1 MKIPCEDTVT
11 QFLKFGVVGV
21 GNTLLSLAVYYLFIW
36 INPRLYQAGNA
47 VGWVVSVANAFYW
60 NNKYV
65 FYGGAQNK
73 KVLLRQIGKCYLSYG
88 ATFLLSAVLLHI
100 ETERLRWPE
109 TFSPLI
115 NLALTIPL
123 NFLLNRYWTFRESGK
138 KPGGLEEKHNTKGA
152 KERETN
158 Q

>member
-73 KVLLRQIGKCYLSYG
+73 KVLLRQISPTPVK
-88 ATFLLSAVLLHI
+88 AVPA
-100 ETERLRWPE
+100 ETTWPSTPPPLRQGP
-109 TFSPLI
+109 
-115 NLALTIPL
+115 
-123 NFLLNRYWTFRESGK
+123 
-138 KPGGLEEKHNTKGA
+138 
-152 KERETN
+152 
-158 Q
+158 